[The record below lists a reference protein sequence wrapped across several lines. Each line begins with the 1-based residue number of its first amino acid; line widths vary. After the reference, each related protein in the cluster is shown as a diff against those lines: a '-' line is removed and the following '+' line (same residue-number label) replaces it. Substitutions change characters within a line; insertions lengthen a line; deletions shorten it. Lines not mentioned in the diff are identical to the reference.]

1 MALYGHDADKS
12 RILGQLR
19 RALSLVGG
27 DRGAIVWLD
36 EYGPGMPHV
45 YALLD
50 LAADR
55 PRRGFS
61 ATPFTGA
68 WEVGVPGLLD
78 LPDVQARSG
87 DAGPGIRSLC
97 AVALGSDGPRSWFLC
112 VDSLT
117 PRPSLSPRVAG
128 DLMFVAGECASVLL
142 HRDLEK
148 SAANPASGSSGAA
161 GEGDRFAGWPVLK
174 DIEGLEGDEE
184 ANRRISGRFLVARL
198 LRGLLD
204 DDLVADPASLEH
216 QLKGVRREISSRDG
230 AGLEGEVWDRAL
242 AAVEG
247 RDFRGLLSATLEW
260 GSLVES
266 MGHLSGAR
274 EIHSMAYELAVAEG
288 ELGSAVDAARF
299 RARVSRKL
307 ARWEDAVHWYGVA
320 RSVAEE
326 AGEKRKLAM
335 VMDGLG
341 NAYRDRGNLP
351 RAREIL
357 GQVLALGRREG
368 DRHAEAVAHHDLM
381 TVEKLSGNLE
391 EAVAHGWAASQR
403 YEDREGRLKALFD
416 LAGVLKESGEL
427 SAAWDAY
434 SVVAAQIGSHEYRLM
449 SVDGLAHVAALRGQ
463 EGRYE
468 ALRSR
473 VDQMAWREAS
483 PVIQAQVLLYRGL
496 SLQALWRLAEAKD
509 WLERALAYAEKHGLS
524 QRIFEAERALG
535 DLESVPRRTAAGGTS
550 PGLEVGEEV
559 LQVRAGL
566 REMREALAGAGGSL

>member
-1 MALYGHDADKS
+1 
-12 RILGQLR
+12 
-19 RALSLVGG
+19 
-27 DRGAIVWLD
+27 
-36 EYGPGMPHV
+36 
-45 YALLD
+45 
-50 LAADR
+50 
-55 PRRGFS
+55 
-61 ATPFTGA
+61 
-68 WEVGVPGLLD
+68 
-78 LPDVQARSG
+78 
-87 DAGPGIRSLC
+87 
-97 AVALGSDGPRSWFLC
+97 
-112 VDSLT
+112 
-117 PRPSLSPRVAG
+117 
-128 DLMFVAGECASVLL
+128 MFVAGECASILL
-142 HRDLEK
+142 HRDLEM
-148 SAANPASGSSGAA
+148 SAGAPAQGSFGAA
-161 GEGDRFAGWPVLK
+161 EEKDRFAGWPVLK

-184 ANRRISGRFLVARL
+184 ANRRITGRFLVARL

-216 QLKGVRREISSRDG
+216 QLKGIRREISGRDG
-230 AGLEGEVWDRAL
+230 ACPEGEVWERAL
-242 AAVEG
+242 TAVEA

-299 RARVSRKL
+299 RGRVSRKL

-357 GQVLALGRREG
+357 GQVLALGRGEG

-416 LAGVLKESGEL
+416 LAGVLKDSGEL

-434 SVVAAQIGSHEYRLM
+434 SVVEAQVSSHEYRLM
-449 SVDGLAHVAALRGQ
+449 ALDGLAHVAALRGQ

-468 ALRSR
+468 AFRSR
-473 VDQMAWREAS
+473 VDEMAWREAS
-483 PVIQAQVLLYRGL
+483 AVIQAQILLYRGL
-496 SLQALWRLAEAKD
+496 SLQALGRLAEAKD
-509 WLERALAYAEKHGLS
+509 WLDRALAYAEKHGFS

-535 DLESVPRRTAAGGTS
+535 DLENLPRRGGLGRTS
-550 PGLEVGEEV
+550 PGIEAGEEV

-566 REMREALAGAGGSL
+566 REMREALAGAGGPL